1 MTWSSEIKT
10 VILHFFGFLFRSLQ
24 GAEFPTDFENIFKI
38 SIRGHLDPQMSKK
51 QVKMTP
57 KIPQLLH
64 GVSTYR
70 LASGNYLQLLIHYNS
85 RLYKVVRFCRETPTN
100 YISGERAWL
109 TDHEYRKI
117 LKISEI
123 FGGLKF
129 PIFQYGRF
137 FFRWSNLAI
146 EIPGVCVKI
155 LKNGFLY

>member
-1 MTWSSEIKT
+1 MYT
-10 VILHFFGFLFRSLQ
+10 
-24 GAEFPTDFENIFKI
+24 
-38 SIRGHLDPQMSKK
+38 
-51 QVKMTP
+51 
-57 KIPQLLH
+57 
-64 GVSTYR
+64 
-70 LASGNYLQLLIHYNS
+70 
-85 RLYKVVRFCRETPTN
+85 VVRFCRETPTN

-109 TDHEYRKI
+109 TDHEYRKKIRKI

-146 EIPGVCVKI
+146 EIPGVWVKI